1 MTEFTASSFNAVP
14 APHTVR
20 AVGDVVL
27 KHLAKRGHI
36 RSRKRWHYCRILF
49 FLLRLEFN
57 LLLIFALDLV
67 DGVDLSC
74 FRTLPLFYLPEITT
88 PTNRFGLT
96 IRSYARRT
104 CWART
109 SYCPLKPSGLRSFI
123 FATYN
128 PPG

>member
-27 KHLAKRGHI
+27 KHLAKRGHT
-36 RSRKRWHYCRILF
+36 RSWKRWHNCCIFF

-57 LLLIFALDLV
+57 ILLIFALDFV

-74 FRTLPLFYLPEITT
+74 FRTLPLRHMPEITT
-88 PTNRFGLT
+88 STNGFGLT
-96 IRSYARRT
+96 IRTYARRT
-104 CWART
+104 R
-109 SYCPLKPSGLRSFI
+109 
-123 FATYN
+123 
-128 PPG
+128 